1 MKVNHLVRSIELVA
15 ALSMAT
21 SGFATQTPAPA
32 PTTQQ
37 PASPPASAAQ
47 QPATVDITLQNAIEM
62 ALEHNLNVVVSRLQT
77 QVQAEG
83 TNAAKGVYAPAMSAN
98 LTNLD
103 SKTPAQNQL
112 IGAPVLARTQ
122 ANYSFVW
129 QQQLRTGGNYDFNFQ
144 NLRQTSNS
152 AFTGFNPLFSSSLT
166 AQITQPLVRNFG
178 VDPNKQ
184 RIIVAQ
190 NGERSSRALFE
201 GRVMDT
207 VRDVSLAYLDLVFS
221 IRALEVARQSLS
233 LAQDLLRNNRIQVE
247 VGTMAPIDVLEAEAE
262 VAAREEAVI
271 VAEEAIKTRE
281 DVLKSLIN
289 DPESAEFWTT
299 EYNPS
304 DSPTMEEVQ
313 VDIDAAVA
321 TALQRRPELQQSRIE
336 LETREYTVRFTKN
349 QMLPQLDAVGS
360 FALNGIGGDQL
371 IRPDLAG
378 QPSTIIPG
386 GYGDA
391 IDQVFGGNYR
401 DWSLGLQ
408 VSYPLGNSQVV
419 AQHAQAQVAARQQMA
434 QITSNEILVAQ
445 DVRQSARSV
454 DTNRKRIDATRVAR
468 ELAQRRLE
476 AEQKKFEV
484 GMSTSFL
491 IVQAQR
497 DLAQAAA
504 NELSAL
510 IDYNKAIVA
519 FERSKGTILDRANVS
534 VR

>member
-1 MKVNHLVRSIELVA
+1 MKVNHLVRWIGLGA

-21 SGFATQTPAPA
+21 SGFATQTPASAPA
-32 PTTQQ
+32 AEQQ
-37 PASPPASAAQ
+37 PAA
-47 QPATVDITLQNAIEM
+47 VDITLQHAIEM

-83 TNAAKGVYAPAMSAN
+83 SNAAKGVYSPSMSAN
-98 LTNLD
+98 LNNLD

-112 IGAPVLARTQ
+112 IGAQVLASTR

-129 QQQLRTGGNYDFNFQ
+129 QQQIGTGANYNVTFQ
-144 NLRQTSNS
+144 NLRSTTNS
-152 AFTGFNPLFSSSLT
+152 AFSGFNPLYSSALS
-166 AQITQPLVRNFG
+166 AQIIQPLARNFG
-178 VDPNKQ
+178 VDTNKQ
-184 RIIVAQ
+184 RITVAQ
-190 NGERSSRALFE
+190 NSERGSRAQFE

-207 VRDVSLAYLDLVFS
+207 VRDVSFAYLDLVFS
-221 IRALEVARQSLS
+221 IRNLEVARQSLT

-271 VAEEAIKTRE
+271 VAEEAIKTNQ
-281 DVLKSLIN
+281 DNLKSLIN
-289 DPESAEFWTT
+289 DPDSKDFWTM

-304 DSPTMEEVQ
+304 DAPTMEEVQ

-321 TALQRRPELQQSRIE
+321 TALQRRPELEQSRIE
-336 LETREYTVRFTKN
+336 LETRTYNVKYTKN
-349 QMLPQLDAVGS
+349 QMMPQLDAVGS
-360 FALNGIGGDQL
+360 FALNGIGGTQL
-371 IRPDLAG
+371 IRQDFAG
-378 QPSTIIPG
+378 QPSLIVPG
-386 GYGDA
+386 SYGDA
-391 IDQVFGGNYR
+391 VDQIFGGQFR

-419 AQHAQAQVAARQQMA
+419 AQHAQAQVSARQQQA
-434 QITSNEILVAQ
+434 QINANEIFVAQ

-454 DTNRKRIDATRVAR
+454 ETNRKRIDATRVAR

-519 FERSKGTILDRANVS
+519 FERARGTILDRANVS